1 MQSKKPIAHHAIR
14 AIKLAVI
21 PHSDND
27 YRPHLV
33 RRYGLVTILFFTI
46 ILQYGAAYAQTN
58 AIQNNGT
65 DISSFNLLKK
75 TNLVRVNKDLAEL
88 TENEKLTRAA
98 QLKLDD
104 MFENQYWD
112 HNSPTG
118 IAPWKWLNDVG
129 YDYYAAGENLARDF
143 SSTDSVISAWLDST
157 EHRKNV
163 LSEVYTEAGFAVGEG
178 VLDGQTT
185 LLIVA
190 FYGATGDNQSMI
202 TQIASDGNVSFLTK
216 FQQAIQ
222 SFEPFSSIGLVLMV
236 IAILA
241 STLAHFNR
249 HKLPKKLRHSVY
261 RHHGLVKASG
271 LMAYGAFMI
280 MSLGVGQI

>member
-1 MQSKKPIAHHAIR
+1 MSKKHKPDFLKWL
-14 AIKLAVI
+14 KLAII
-21 PHSDND
+21 PHVDND

-33 RRYGLVTILFFTI
+33 RRYGLVAILFFSI
-46 ILQYGAAYAQTN
+46 VLQYGAAYAQST
-58 AIQNNGT
+58 AMQNNGT

-75 TNLVRVNKDLAEL
+75 SNLVRANKDLAEL
-88 TENEKLTRAA
+88 TENEKLSQAA

-118 IAPWKWLNDVG
+118 VAPWKWLNDVG
-129 YDYYAAGENLARDF
+129 YEYYAAGENLARDF
-143 SSTDSVISAWLDST
+143 SSTDAVISAWLDST

-178 VLDGQTT
+178 VLDGQNT

-190 FYGATGDNQSMI
+190 LYGATGDDQNVI
-202 TQIASDGNVSFLTK
+202 TQIASDGNVSFLSK

-222 SFEPFSSIGLVLMV
+222 SFEPFSTIGFAIIL
-236 IAILA
+236 IGILA
-241 STLAHFNR
+241 SILAHFNR

>member
-1 MQSKKPIAHHAIR
+1 MPKKHKPNIFR
-14 AIKLAVI
+14 WLKLAVV
-21 PHSDND
+21 PHVDND

-33 RRYGLVTILFFTI
+33 RRYGLVAILFFTI
-46 ILQYGAAYAQTN
+46 VLQYGAAYAQTS

-65 DISSFNLLKK
+65 DISSYNLLKK
-75 TNLVRVNKDLAEL
+75 TNLVRENKSLAVL

-104 MFENQYWD
+104 MFAHQYWD
-112 HNSPTG
+112 HTSPSG

-129 YDYYAAGENLARDF
+129 YQYYAAGENLARDF
-143 SSTDSVISAWLDST
+143 ASTDAVISAWLDST

-163 LSEVYTEAGFAVGEG
+163 LSDVYTDVGFAVGEG

-190 FYGATGDNQSMI
+190 FYGANGDGQNVV
-202 TQIASDGNVSFLTK
+202 TQIASDGNVSFWTK
-216 FQQAIQ
+216 IQLAIQ
-222 SFEPFSSIGLVLMV
+222 SFEPFSSIGLGIVVLGIFV
-236 IAILA
+236 SI
-241 STLAHFNR
+241 LAHFNR
-249 HKLPKKLRHSVY
+249 HKLPKKLKHSLY
-261 RHHGLVKASG
+261 RHHGVVKASG
-271 LMAYGAFMI
+271 LAAYGAMMI